1 MNREIVLNQTQ
12 NYTKKYPVELFQ
24 SDPNRNCDQLVA
36 RYVSYS
42 DLTRQKPK
50 DRISKKHEDT

>member
-50 DRISKKHEDT
+50 DRISKKH